1 MNTTLKTLLNQMYDN
16 NSGLIR
22 AKYDFDDP
30 VDLLGVQHDAQHFI
44 FGCGTDIE
52 GELALQISI
61 FLLSDVKPSELVKLY
76 TKDEDVDKFVDG
88 GIKAFL
94 SLKLFVKIKTIF
106 MLLRHLIVCLWIKMK
121 TRSRFPFHKTHEYL
135 EWTVADIRKKYN
147 IKPYIRSISEVAKRL
162 KAM

>member
-16 NSGLIR
+16 NSGLTR

-30 VDLLGVQHDAQHFI
+30 VDVLLVQHDSQHFI

-61 FLLSDVKPSELVKLY
+61 FLLSDVKPGELVKMY
-76 TKDEDVDKFVDG
+76 TQDEGADEFIRG
-88 GIKAFL
+88 GIKSFL
-94 SLKLFVKIKTIF
+94 SLKLFVKVKTIF
-106 MLLRHLIVCLWIKMK
+106 MLSKYLIVCLWIKMT
-121 TRSRFPFHKTHEYL
+121 TRSRFPFKKTHEYL

-147 IKPYIRSISEVAKRL
+147 IKPYIGSVLEVAKML